1 MREGVLATFAR
12 QKWPRVRCAVS
23 AISAGAL
30 RGQRFIRA
38 AKRHKKHG
46 SRDLRRGMTRTRDM
60 DSVITENRSC
70 VFCILT
76 VHGEK

>member
-1 MREGVLATFAR
+1 MLLGTFGETKVPRPAAATGR
-12 QKWPRVRCAVS
+12 IRKP
-23 AISAGAL
+23 L